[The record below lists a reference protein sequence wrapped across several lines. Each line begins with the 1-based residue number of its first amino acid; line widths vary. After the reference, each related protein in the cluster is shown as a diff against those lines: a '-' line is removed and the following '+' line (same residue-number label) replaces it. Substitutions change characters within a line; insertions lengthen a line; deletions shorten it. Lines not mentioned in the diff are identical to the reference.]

1 MKCIH
6 TVFCDTFITTN
17 FYLLGFE
24 RKYDLSDERLG
35 LKVLLLVKTGEGD
48 DRIWKDA

>member
-6 TVFCDTFITTN
+6 TFSFDTFITTN
-17 FYLLGFE
+17 FYLLGFGV
-24 RKYDLSDERLG
+24 KYYLQDERLG